1 MIIIIIIVCRCAKK
15 EMLWPTKLLD
25 LMVLMFFFA
34 LVIFSELII
43 KFVIRFARF
52 LRILCENFRKATG
65 MVARNHQCC
74 MYD

>member
-1 MIIIIIIVCRCAKK
+1 MCQKRNVMANEIVGF
-15 EMLWPTKLLD
+15 D
-25 LMVLMFFFA
+25 GFNVFFA

-52 LRILCENFRKATG
+52 VRILCENFRKAMG